1 MPTVELAILGPLE
14 ASVDGRPVH
23 LGGPRPRLVLAALLL
38 DAGRVVPV
46 ERLVDAVWG
55 DEPPASARALV
66 TVHVSALR
74 KAFVQA
80 GCDAEVIETVS
91 GGYRVRLDTVG
102 VDARRVDDA
111 LAAARRAAGCE
122 RHDEA
127 AALLREALA
136 LWRGPVLEASRPAGT
151 GAGVARYD
159 ELRVVV
165 LEEWADAELTLGR
178 HREVLGELTS
188 LVAEQPLRER
198 PRAQLMLALWRSGR
212 PASALDVYRQGR
224 QALVDELGL
233 EPGSALRELHQAI
246 LRDEAPPESDPG
258 SAPDTVAD
266 APPPRPAELP
276 PAVPA
281 FTGRAEELAAL
292 DAMLDQQGRHL
303 PVAIV
308 SGVAGVGKTSLA
320 VHWSQRV
327 AERFTDGQLFADLR
341 GHDLEARPVAA
352 EAVLERFLRALGVPG
367 EKVPRT
373 AEDRTALFRS
383 VLDGHRVLILL
394 DNAES
399 AAQVRPLL
407 PGSPG
412 CCVVV
417 TARRRL
423 EGLVAAEGALSVPV
437 GVMDEHEAADL
448 LAGVVGTDRMRAEP
462 DAAARFG
469 ALCEGLPL
477 ALRIA
482 ATRLASRPAW
492 SVADLVDRLSDERG
506 RLDQLSRDE
515 LQVRGSFELSYRELS
530 ARATVGFRRLGLL
543 DTPGGFAP
551 WLLAAVVDGTVADA
565 DDMCEELVDAQL
577 LQPLGL
583 DIAGQS
589 RYRFHD
595 LIRLFARERAESEE
609 TAEDRTAALGRAF
622 GAMFGLAGLA
632 RLTDHGNTAPVR
644 LHADVSA
651 WLPTDGRI
659 GDPIAWFEAERS
671 NMVAAVAHTADLGW
685 TEMCWSLVARLVF
698 GFEWGSY
705 HDDWRAA
712 AEQALGSCRRSG
724 DRRGEAAMLYALGAL
739 ALHERRLTEAAETLG
754 EALERFESLGDD
766 LGVAIA
772 LRHLATVH
780 SLQGEL
786 ALALRGLERVAALLD
801 HIGDPYMARQ
811 TDGFISNVHMLE
823 GRLETA
829 ERLLVDALATLP
841 VREGLLEAQLSKRL
855 AEVHL
860 RQGRGADAVAAAERA
875 LQLLHRDPVGEAYVL
890 HALGEAKHVAGDDV
904 EAAVALGRAL
914 RVARQVGERLIEG
927 RILLALGDLDTPDAV
942 DHLREAVEVLAA
954 IEAWTWH
961 RRAVEA
967 LARRQGLTSLPEL

>member
-1 MPTVELAILGPLE
+1 MTTVELSILGPLE
-14 ASVDGRPVH
+14 ASVDGRAVH

-74 KAFVQA
+74 KAFMRA
-80 GCDAEVIETVS
+80 GCDDEVIETAS
-91 GGYRVRLDTVG
+91 GGYRVRVDAVG
-102 VDARRVDDA
+102 VDALRVDDA
-111 LAAARRAAGCE
+111 IAAARSAVECE

-127 AALLREALA
+127 AALLRAALA
-136 LWRGPVLEASRPAGT
+136 LWRGPVLEASRPAGND
-151 GAGVARYD
+151 AGVARYD
-159 ELRVVV
+159 ELRVVA
-165 LEEWADAELTLGR
+165 LEEWVEAELALDR
-178 HREVLGELTS
+178 YREVLGDLTS
-188 LVAEQPLRER
+188 LVAEHPLRER

-212 PASALDVYRQGR
+212 PADALDVYQQGR
-224 QALVDELGL
+224 RLLVDELGL
-233 EPGSALRELHQAI
+233 EPGAPLRELHEAI
-246 LRDEAPPESDPG
+246 LRDEAPAEPDPDADTAAPE
-258 SAPDTVAD
+258 
-266 APPPRPAELP
+266 PRPAELP

-281 FTGRAEELAAL
+281 FTGRATELAAL
-292 DAMLDQQGRHL
+292 DSLLDQRGRHL
-303 PVAIV
+303 PVAVV

-327 AERFTDGQLFADLR
+327 AERFIDGQLFADLR
-341 GHDLEARPVAA
+341 GHDPDAEPVTA

-367 EKVPRT
+367 ERIPAA

-383 VLDGHRVLILL
+383 VLDGQRVLILL
-394 DNAES
+394 DNAAS

-437 GVMDEHEAADL
+437 GVMDEHDASDL

-492 SVADLVDRLSDERG
+492 SVADLVDRLSDEQG

-515 LQVRGSFELSYRELS
+515 LQVRGSFALSYRELS

-565 DDMCEELVDAQL
+565 DELCEELVDAQL

-609 TAEDRTAALGRAF
+609 TAEDRAAALDRAF
-622 GAMFGLAGLA
+622 GAMFGLTGLA
-632 RLTDHGNTAPVR
+632 RLAEQGDSAPVR
-644 LHADVSA
+644 LHGDVSA
-651 WLPTDGRI
+651 WLPPDAEITD
-659 GDPIAWFEAERS
+659 PVAWLEAERT
-671 NMVAAVAHTADLGW
+671 NLVAAVAHTADLGW
-685 TEMCWSLVARLVF
+685 TQVCWSLVVRLVF
-698 GFEWGSY
+698 LFEWGSY
-705 HDDWRAA
+705 HDDWRVAA
-712 AEQALGSCRRSG
+712 DRALGSCRRVG
-724 DRRGEAAMLYALGAL
+724 DRRGEAAMLYALGVL
-739 ALHERRLTEAAETLG
+739 ALHERKLAEATEPLTA
-754 EALERFESLGDD
+754 ALELSEGLGDD
-766 LGVAIA
+766 LGVALA

-786 ALALRGLERVAALLD
+786 PLAQRGFERVGALLD
-801 HIGDPYMARQ
+801 EIGDPYMVRQ
-811 TDGFISNVHMLE
+811 TAGFLAHVHMLE
-823 GRLETA
+823 GRLGTA

-855 AEVHL
+855 AEVYL

-875 LQLLHRDPVGEAYVL
+875 LGLLHRDPVGEAYVL

-904 EAAVALGRAL
+904 EAAVALGRGL

-927 RILLALGDLDTPDAV
+927 RILLALGHLDTPDAV
-942 DHLREAVEVLAA
+942 DHLREAVEVFGA
-954 IEAWTWH
+954 IDAWTWH
-961 RRAVEA
+961 AQAVEA
-967 LARRQGLTSLPEL
+967 LSSRATTPLADL